1 MSPMGGPAPGGMGM
15 GFAQV
20 GSEVEDADDI
30 VAQHDTLLAQL
41 SVVLANM
48 PREDKERMDT
58 LLAQVSLGDDEQ
70 NNLAQTDIDAEDEG
84 LQTLANMLAQLNEAD
99 LEQITDNILAQTDA

>member
-1 MSPMGGPAPGGMGM
+1 MGPMGGQAPGGMGM

-20 GSEVEDADDI
+20 GSEVDVEDADDI

-41 SVVLANM
+41 AVVLANM

-58 LLAQVSLGDDEQ
+58 LLAQVSQGDDEQ

-84 LQTLANMLAQLNEAD
+84 LQMLANMLAQLD
-99 LEQITDNILAQTDA
+99 